1 MHSSLRNLDLN
12 LLLVFDAIY
21 RHRSVVAAAD
31 ELAMSPS
38 ACSHALTRLRQALAD
53 ELFVRYGSA
62 MQPTVQAERMADDV
76 SAALSLLGTR
86 LSQRGHFEPARS
98 DETFILAVT
107 DFTAFSLLPLLL
119 RRLEGLAPHIRVR
132 VVYSTQQDALEELAA
147 GRVHFSLGFTHDAQA
162 RVEELEAIDCYAD
175 DYVVLASASHPRLN
189 DGLSLAGYLAERH
202 VVVLPWKD
210 STSIIDQALSAH
222 AVRRDV
228 AVELP
233 SMMAAPAIVSHTDY
247 LATLPRRA
255 VRHFVRGE
263 SLRYFEAPFVTPVC
277 YLKAFFHPRYAA
289 GASHRWLRERIA
301 ETFAETGAGLQD
313 ESRIPPI

>member
-12 LLLVFDAIY
+12 LLLVFDAIH
-21 RHRSVVAAAD
+21 RHRSVVFAAD

-38 ACSHALTRLRQALAD
+38 ACSHALTRLRQALGD

-62 MQPTVQAERMADDV
+62 MQPTLQAERMADDI
-76 SAALSLLGTR
+76 SAALNLLGTR
-86 LSQRGHFEPARS
+86 LSTRGHFEPAS
-98 DETFILAVT
+98 SSETFILAVT
-107 DFTAFSLLPLLL
+107 DFTAFAILPLLL

-147 GRVHFSLGFTHDAQA
+147 GRVHFSLGFTHDPQE

-175 DYVVLASASHPRLN
+175 DYVVLASASHPRLG
-189 DGLSLAGYLAERH
+189 DDLTLERYLAERH
-202 VVVLPWKD
+202 VVVLPWKG
-210 STSIIDQALSAH
+210 STSIIDEALS
-222 AVRRDV
+222 VQRDV

-233 SMMAAPAIVSHTDY
+233 SMMAAPSIVSHTDY

-255 VRHFVRGE
+255 VQHFVRGE
-263 SLRYFEAPFVTPVC
+263 NLRFFEAPFATPVC

-289 GASHRWLRERIA
+289 GASHRWMRERIV
-301 ETFAETGAGLQD
+301 EVFAV
-313 ESRIPPI
+313 ESGQAARVES